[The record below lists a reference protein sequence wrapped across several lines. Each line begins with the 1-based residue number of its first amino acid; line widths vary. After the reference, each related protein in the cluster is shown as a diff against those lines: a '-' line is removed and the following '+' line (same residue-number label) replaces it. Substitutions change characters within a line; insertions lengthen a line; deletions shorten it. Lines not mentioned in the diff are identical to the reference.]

1 MKSHC
6 VKKISI
12 SLLLIATVC
21 TKVQAQDTLKIVAFG
36 NSTTAPRKTVG
47 KVYAVRLQD
56 TLFHLG
62 LTARIINAGVPGS
75 HSGSV
80 KDNNFHKVAH
90 GMDRFEQD
98 VLVHAPNW
106 LIISFGINDAWQDHG
121 KQSPSRLTIEQ
132 YCNNLSY
139 FIGQAKKNN
148 IMPIMMTPNP
158 IGKKY
163 ESWRHKRLKKY
174 MKATKRLA
182 NQQEIPLVDVWA
194 LFYKNASC
202 QTEGVDALLLD
213 GMHPNDAGHKIMA
226 EALIKIINQKNNIG
240 KFTKH

>member
-1 MKSHC
+1 MAKIKSHC
-6 VKKISI
+6 VKKILFST
-12 SLLLIATVC
+12 SLLLIATIWC
-21 TKVQAQDTLKIVAFG
+21 KAQTPDTLKIVAFG

-56 TLFHLG
+56 TLSNLG
-62 LTARIINAGVPGS
+62 ITARVINAGVPGS

-98 VLVHAPNW
+98 VLFQAPNW

-121 KQSPSRLTIEQ
+121 KRNPSRLSVEQ

-139 FIGQAKKNN
+139 FIGQARKSN
-148 IMPIMMTPNP
+148 IRPILMTPNP

-163 ESWRHKRLKKY
+163 ETWRHKRLKKY
-174 MKATKRLA
+174 MRATKSLA
-182 NQQEIPLVDVWA
+182 NQQKIPLVNVWA
-194 LFYKNASC
+194 LFYKNTSH
-202 QTEGVDALLLD
+202 QIEGVDALLLD
-213 GMHPNDAGHKIMA
+213 GMHPNDAGQKIMA
-226 EALIKIINQKNNIG
+226 DALIKIINQQK
-240 KFTKH
+240 